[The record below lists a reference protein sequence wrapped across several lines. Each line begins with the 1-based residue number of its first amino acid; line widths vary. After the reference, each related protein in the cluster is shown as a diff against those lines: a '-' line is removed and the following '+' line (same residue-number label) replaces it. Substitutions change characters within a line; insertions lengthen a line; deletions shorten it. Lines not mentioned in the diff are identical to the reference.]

1 MSLNQFAG
9 LTTLPSSLG
18 PIPTSNSSLLI
29 PQNERLATVRPR
41 TALPGEAHQYAYF
54 KLRNYTSAK
63 TTTHSSM
70 KGIQNA
76 LTNTNGPGFASFLL
90 QHFEF
95 RQVERTQ
102 LVAVFGGG
110 VAAYFFGTDPIMLS
124 INGMLVDDID
134 NQWFVQFGIAYNEF
148 MRGTALAA
156 AREELDLFLP
166 SMQITGPILDFQVS
180 QDAARWTDIPFS
192 CTILVQK
199 FAFRPVIS
207 GGQILGPSIFTQGSG
222 PTLSMSAIQNSKA
235 AVLSATGTT
244 GTNSAAAFTG
254 TGALGAATAA
264 NASVISGLGAAPA
277 INALAVSGLAAQLE
291 TFQPSVVIP
300 SHGFVNTPF
309 SKVFGFIQAFSGYV
323 QNVSSFIQAA
333 IQSSGIGTLSS
344 MIAQVDAGI
353 IQIGA
358 GVGSAIGSL
367 DSLLGNTIATVV
379 GVISP
384 LTSLPSVLAQ
394 AFYYPLANLHN
405 LSFSFSSFINQ
416 VTNLPANYVQ
426 NTKSMFGADLS
437 LVVPLIPQAPYNA
450 SATLN
455 AGLSGGSTGSNSAAI
470 L

>member
-235 AVLSATGTT
+235 AV
-244 GTNSAAAFTG
+244 
-254 TGALGAATAA
+254 
-264 NASVISGLGAAPA
+264 ISGLGAAPA